1 LCASAGTHQVRE
13 YPDNHRRR
21 LDGGNDPQVAA
32 TLRAVFEV
40 EVKHAPEQ
48 ARPAHACRC
57 VCVFLGVFLCVFTW
71 FVRRVRPSGK
81 KRIHTYLLEDLS
93 RQFASGNRCHDVCLY
108 VWL

>member
-1 LCASAGTHQVRE
+1 VRE

-21 LDGGNDPQVAA
+21 FNCGDDPEFSG

-57 VCVFLGVFLCVFTW
+57 VCVFFGVFL
-71 FVRRVRPSGK
+71 
-81 KRIHTYLLEDLS
+81 
-93 RQFASGNRCHDVCLY
+93 
-108 VWL
+108 